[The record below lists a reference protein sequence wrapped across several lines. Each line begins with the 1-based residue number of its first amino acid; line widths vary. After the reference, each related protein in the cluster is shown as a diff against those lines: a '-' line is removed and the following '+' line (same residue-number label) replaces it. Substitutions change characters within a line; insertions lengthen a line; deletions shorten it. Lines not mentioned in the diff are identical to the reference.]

1 LPKLRIK
8 GGIDRK
14 DYPNRKKIMTNSKH
28 ADDVDQLIERVI
40 KDEHLAEVLKK
51 AAHDE
56 EEAQTEKRDQ
66 SSDPFDNLPV

>member
-1 LPKLRIK
+1 
-8 GGIDRK
+8 
-14 DYPNRKKIMTNSKH
+14 MTNSKH